1 MGIVVNASLAVFII
15 GLTYKHTS
23 LGNEDDLLTLPS
35 EIFTYSWL
43 QFYIAQNSIKLCIL
57 YLIARNN

>member
-1 MGIVVNASLAVFII
+1 MGIVVSAFLAVF
-15 GLTYKHTS
+15 TYKHTS

-35 EIFTYSWL
+35 EIFTYSRL
-43 QFYIAQNSIKLCIL
+43 QFYIAQNSIKLLCIL